1 MATRIPTASA
11 QRVKARRSSRRAA
24 ILRATLRSVTFTV
37 ATALV
42 GVPGLA
48 CAASRYA
55 IESAVI
61 SHGVPAETASVRAPD
76 VAGRSAATTPAASGY
91 QLNGIFSGASDHIF
105 SDGFDTYAAYDLAFP
120 ADTPI
125 GASLA
130 LLGTINVPAGSYA
143 AFVRLQVKTGS
154 EADPGN
160 SYRLICTL
168 SPGFDSGDY
177 RVGMESNVERYLTF
191 QGTATLAGPGVIQF
205 SCRDGNGHTDT
216 AVSGKL
222 TVISVGAVN

>member
-1 MATRIPTASA
+1 M
-11 QRVKARRSSRRAA
+11 
-24 ILRATLRSVTFTV
+24 LLATLRSVTITV
-37 ATALV
+37 ATVFV

-61 SHGVPAETASVRAPD
+61 SHGVPAETASGRAPD
-76 VAGRSAATTPAASGY
+76 VAGSSAATAPAASGY

-120 ADTPI
+120 ANTPI
-125 GASLA
+125 GGSLV
-130 LLGTINVPAGSYA
+130 LLGSINVPAGSYA
-143 AFVRLQVKTGS
+143 AFVRLQVQTGS
-154 EADPGN
+154 EADPGT

-168 SPGFDSGDY
+168 SPGFDAGDY
-177 RVGMESNVERYLTF
+177 RVGMQSNVERYLTF
-191 QGTATLAGPGVIQF
+191 QGTTSLTGAGVIQF

-216 AVSGKL
+216 GVSGKL